1 METLTPYHVINRT
14 QLFKPEKLIHMSI
27 SNRESEVLRLIAY
40 EYTNLEIA
48 KTLCISHHTVDS
60 HRKSAMVKLK
70 VKNTAGLIRRAF
82 ELGILQINK
91 MARTDDSQAFSLTV
105 SR

>member
-1 METLTPYHVINRT
+1 M
-14 QLFKPEKLIHMSI
+14 FMSI
-27 SNRESEVLRLIAY
+27 SNRESEVLRLVAY
-40 EYTNLEIA
+40 EYTNIEIA

-91 MARTDDSQAFSLTV
+91 MSTADGLQAMPLSG
-105 SR
+105 SIG